1 MLYEFSDGVYIN
13 LREVVTMACY
23 SNNTIEIT
31 MTNRKS
37 YTRYCKDGKEMR
49 SIRLDIQSGVTAAYH
64 I

>member
-37 YTRYCKDGKEMR
+37 YTRYCKDSKEMQ

>member
-1 MLYEFSDGVYIN
+1 MLYEFSNGIFIN

-37 YTRYCKDGKEMR
+37 YTRYCKDNKEMQ
-49 SIRLDIQSGVTAAYH
+49 SIQLDIQSGITAACL
-64 I
+64 

>member
-31 MTNRKS
+31 MTNRKL
-37 YTRYCKDGKEMR
+37 YTRYYKDSKEKQ
-49 SIRLDIQSGVTAAYH
+49 SIRLDIQSGVTAACL
-64 I
+64 

>member
-13 LREVVTMACY
+13 LREIVTMMCH

-37 YTRYCKDGKEMR
+37 YTRYCKDSKEMQ
-49 SIRLDIQSGVTAAYH
+49 SIQLDIQSGVTAACL
-64 I
+64 

>member
-1 MLYEFSDGVYIN
+1 MLYEFSDGIFIN

-37 YTRYCKDGKEMR
+37 YTRYCKDNKEMQ
-49 SIRLDIQSGVTAAYH
+49 SIQLDIQSGVTAACL
-64 I
+64 

>member
-1 MLYEFSDGVYIN
+1 MLYEFLDGVYIN
-13 LREVVTMACY
+13 LREVSTIVCY

-37 YTRYCKDGKEMR
+37 YTRYCKDSKEMQ